1 MSQNFTMWRDIVASD
16 QESPD
21 ADRPGLGPH
30 SSADEGG
37 TVMSRERDLREFCCR
52 LVGWSDDH
60 ASLVDDVMWTLVTAV
75 ARRTA
80 IGLQGELDLVPIAH
94 ALHCRLVGADQ
105 PFVVCDP
112 RRRDCEGS
120 VRAPP
125 SRKAGMPALDAAI
138 GGSVCLR
145 SNRLPDDFDVLAA
158 AFHDSPSAALFVCL
172 HSNDRITDLLCRPLK
187 IPSLTDRLPEFQRLM
202 NVYLDEAAQALGAR
216 PIRLS
221 EPMQQS
227 VLHHVK
233 SLSDLEKAALRL
245 VAIQSSGN
253 LYRAAHQLHMAPVSL
268 IRWMSRRGWT
278 PGALCGTD
286 ERGGADDPLT

>member
-1 MSQNFTMWRDIVASD
+1 MSQNLTMWRDIVASD
-16 QESPD
+16 PESSD
-21 ADRPGLGPH
+21 ADHQLEEPH
-30 SSADEGG
+30 SIAEESG

-52 LVGWSDDH
+52 LFGWSDDH
-60 ASLVDDVMWTLVTAV
+60 ASQVDDVMWTLVTAV

-80 IGLQGELDLVPIAH
+80 IGLQGESDLVPIAH
-94 ALHCRLVGADQ
+94 ALHGRLVGADR

-112 RRRDCEGS
+112 RRRDSGGS

-125 SRKAGMPALDAAI
+125 SRKAGISALDAAA

-145 SNRLPDDFDVLAA
+145 SNRLPDDFDALAA
-158 AFHDSPSAALFVCL
+158 AFHESASAALFVCL

-187 IPSLTDRLPEFQRLM
+187 IPPLAERLPEFPRLL
-202 NVYLDEAAQALGAR
+202 NEYLDEAAHSLGAR

-221 EPMQQS
+221 RPMQQS

-233 SLSDLEKAALRL
+233 SLSDLEKVALRL

-268 IRWMSRRGWT
+268 IRWMNRRGWT

-286 ERGGADDPLT
+286 RGGVDELT